1 MCANEN
7 ANLCLYLQQAYDE
20 NVEVL
25 VEAYELTS
33 GSNVYKTLFKAL
45 EYLRLIL
52 EGYSGDKKS
61 DLMEALSLELETHD
75 AVTTLCSDAQ
85 KCEKLANHL
94 RNSMENII
102 AALKE
107 AVPGRKDDIDD
118 IYNLVFGE
126 HGSRPGSFAEDM
138 YYVAV
143 DVLNMLQEELSES
156 L

>member
-1 MCANEN
+1 MCANED
-7 ANLCLYLQQAYDE
+7 ANLCLYLLQAYDE

-61 DLMEALSLELETHD
+61 DLMEALNLELETHD

-94 RNSMENII
+94 AKSMENII

-107 AVPGRKDDIDD
+107 AVPEKKDDIED

-126 HGSRPGSFAEDM
+126 NGSRSSTFAEDM
-138 YYVAV
+138 YYVV
-143 DVLNMLQEELSES
+143 IDILNMLQEEQSV
-156 L
+156 